1 MAVIFLLRLLKMLI
15 LLCKKEVDFMN
26 YWLSKAAETDVTF
39 IPVMSKSQKKK
50 VNNTTKAAYKT
61 RSSGTIPPSK

>member
-1 MAVIFLLRLLKMLI
+1 LQ
-15 LLCKKEVDFMN
+15 KEVDFMN
-26 YWLSKAAETDVTF
+26 SWLSKAAETDVPF